1 MNKKNMKEAKLIEM
15 YNKVDTLANAMNRVV
30 HELTNLKDLTVGT
43 MELMKCMPDY
53 AKALQKLK
61 DDVIIKKEDNKE
73 NKKEN

>member
-1 MNKKNMKEAKLIEM
+1 MNKKNTKEAKLIEM

-61 DDVIIKKEDNKE
+61 DDVIIKKENNKE